1 MIRAVRTRQE
11 GERLIVT
18 VQGPLVLS
26 TTPGI
31 RDELQDVEDL
41 LPSCL
46 ILDLREV
53 TDVDSSGLALVLWL
67 HRAQTNRSCEFI
79 VVSNRPELER
89 ALSATMLDR
98 ALDVRPALPPRERQ
112 DPR

>member
-18 VQGPLVLS
+18 VQGPLVLA

-31 RDELQDVEDL
+31 RDDLQDVDDL
-41 LPSCL
+41 HPSCL

-53 TDVDSSGLALVLWL
+53 TDVDSSGLALILWL
-67 HRAQTNRSCEFI
+67 HRAQTNRGCDFV
-79 VVSNRPELER
+79 VVSTRPELER
-89 ALSATMLDR
+89 ALSTTMLDR
-98 ALDVRPALPPRERQ
+98 TLDVRSAPPPR
-112 DPR
+112 PG